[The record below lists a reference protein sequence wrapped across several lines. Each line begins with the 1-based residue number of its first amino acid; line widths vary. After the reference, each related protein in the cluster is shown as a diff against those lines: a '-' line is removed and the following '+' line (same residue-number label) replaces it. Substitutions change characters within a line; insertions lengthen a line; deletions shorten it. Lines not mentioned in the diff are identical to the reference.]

1 MKTFFLPARALHPPR
16 LPRLLTIFLIALLA
30 LAGAASAQTYDTYSY
45 WLMPQGLVAQT
56 SNLLWNGTTVPGEH
70 CFWRGSLWGRTVA
83 LQGDPSFT
91 SYDLFVDGG
100 SRLEYWATF
109 RSNSYSAPVS
119 HSFGAPFYWMNRF
132 MAVGGVMENALPV
145 KAFNSQLRRVD
156 SSGTVTM
163 RLEVNA
169 HLASYTV
176 PETGVTYPDVL
187 QVTFWSDKNV
197 PASKEIYYLAN
208 GKGTIRFE
216 SSNSG
221 EPSGVRI
228 SWATAFVNKAVN
240 NPALPWF
247 DPFLNTAFV
256 PNGFFQDLTA
266 AVNGGLVST
275 SLRSW
280 SGSSNDVV
288 ITTDGTDP
296 GSGNWKI
303 ALRGWSG
310 GGDTAADAAVTTA
323 FIPVTPGRTYRLS
336 GWLWRVSASDNV
348 YLDFNDG
355 LGQGAN
361 FTDGQAL
368 ATATN
373 TWEYRS
379 VDVRVGAATT
389 GIKVRCVRDGA
400 NTGNAYCDGLQIQRV
415 D

>member
-1 MKTFFLPARALHPPR
+1 MRTLS
-16 LPRLLTIFLIALLA
+16 TALLLFLLVA
-30 LAGAASAQTYDTYSY
+30 VAAGAQTYDTYNY

-109 RSNSYSAPVS
+109 RGNGYNAPVS
-119 HSFGAPFYWMNRF
+119 HSFGSPFYWMNRF
-132 MAVGGVMENALPV
+132 MAVGNAMENALPV
-145 KAFNSQLRRVD
+145 KALDSQLRKVS

-169 HLASYTV
+169 HYDTWTL
-176 PETGVTYPDVL
+176 PETGVTYSDVL

-197 PASKEIYYLAN
+197 PASREVYYLAN

-216 SSNSG
+216 SSNNG
-221 EPSGVRI
+221 EPSGVRV
-228 SWATAFVNKAVN
+228 SWATSFVNKAVN
-240 NPALPWF
+240 APSLPWF
-247 DPFLNTAFV
+247 DPFQNTTFV
-256 PNGFFQDLTA
+256 PNGFFQDITSG
-266 AVNGGLVST
+266 VNGGLVST
-275 SLRSW
+275 YMRSW
-280 SGSSNDVV
+280 SGISNDVV

-296 GSGNWKI
+296 GAGNWKI
-303 ALRGWSG
+303 ALRGWTG
-310 GGDTAADAAVTTA
+310 GGDSAADAAITTA
-323 FIPVTPGRTYRLS
+323 FIPVTPGKTYRLS
-336 GWLWRVSASDNV
+336 GWLWRVSASDNL

-355 LGQGAN
+355 LGQGGN
-361 FTDGQAL
+361 FTDGQAV

-379 VDVRVGAATT
+379 VDVRVGPSTT

-400 NTGNAYCDGLQIQRV
+400 NSGNGYCDGIQLQPV

>member
-1 MKTFFLPARALHPPR
+1 MRTLSAALVS
-16 LPRLLTIFLIALLA
+16 FLLA
-30 LAGAASAQTYDTYSY
+30 AGAAGAQTYDMYNY
-45 WLMPQGLVAQT
+45 WLMPQGLVEQN

-70 CFWRGSLWGRTVA
+70 CFWRGTLWGRTVA

-109 RSNSYSAPVS
+109 RGNSYNAPVS
-119 HSFGAPFYWMNRF
+119 HSFGSPFYWMNRF
-132 MAVGGVMENALPV
+132 MSVGNAMENALPV
-145 KAFNSQLRRVD
+145 KALDSQLRKVA

-163 RLEVNA
+163 RLEVNN
-169 HLASYTV
+169 HFNTWTL
-176 PETGVTYPDVL
+176 PETGVTYSDVL

-197 PASKEIYYLAN
+197 PSSKEVYYLAN

-221 EPSGVRI
+221 EPSGVRV
-228 SWATAFVNKAVN
+228 SWATSFVNKAVN
-240 NPALPWF
+240 NPTLPWF
-247 DPFLNTAFV
+247 DPFQNTNFV
-256 PNGFFQDLTA
+256 PNGFFQDITSA
-266 AVNGGLVST
+266 INGGLVST
-275 SLRSW
+275 YLRSW

-296 GSGNWKI
+296 GAGNWKI
-303 ALRGWSG
+303 ALRGWTG
-310 GGDTAADAAVTTA
+310 GGDSTADAAITSS
-323 FIPVTPGRTYRLS
+323 FIPVTPGKTYRLS
-336 GWLWRVSASDNV
+336 GWLWRVSASDNL

-355 LGQGAN
+355 FGQGGN

-379 VDVRVGAATT
+379 VDVRVGPATT

-400 NTGNAYCDGLQIQRV
+400 NSGNGYCDGLQIQRV

>member
-1 MKTFFLPARALHPPR
+1 MRTLSAALFS
-16 LPRLLTIFLIALLA
+16 LLLA
-30 LAGAASAQTYDTYSY
+30 AGAAGAQTYDTYDY
-45 WLMPQGLVAQT
+45 WLMPHGLVAQN
-56 SNLLWNGTTVPGEH
+56 SNLLWNGLTIPGEH
-70 CFWRGSLWGRTVA
+70 CFWRGTLWGRTVA

-91 SYDLFVDGG
+91 SYDLFVDAG

-109 RSNSYSAPVS
+109 RSNRYNAPLS
-119 HSFGAPFYWMNRF
+119 HSFGSPFYWMNRF
-132 MAVGGVMENALPV
+132 MAVGNVMENALPV
-145 KAFNSQLRRVD
+145 KALDSQLRKVV

-163 RLEVNA
+163 RLEINA
-169 HLASYTV
+169 HYSTWTL
-176 PETGVTYPDVL
+176 PETGVTYSDVL
-187 QVTFWSDKNV
+187 KVTFWSDKNV
-197 PASKEIYYLAN
+197 AASREIYHLAK

-228 SWATAFVNKAVN
+228 SWATSFVNKAVN
-240 NPALPWF
+240 SPTLPWF
-247 DPFLNTAFV
+247 DPFQNTNFV
-256 PNGFFQDLTA
+256 PNGFFQDITSS
-266 AVNGGLVST
+266 VNGGPVST

-280 SGSSNDVV
+280 SGTSNDVV

-296 GSGNWKI
+296 GAGSWKI
-303 ALRGWSG
+303 ALRGWNG
-310 GGDTAADAAVTTA
+310 GGDSAADAAITTS
-323 FIPVTPGRTYRLS
+323 FIPVTPGKTYRLS
-336 GWLWRVSASDNV
+336 GWLWRVSASDNL

-355 LGQGAN
+355 LGQGGN

-379 VDVRVGAATT
+379 VAVRVGPSTT

-400 NTGNAYCDGLQIQRV
+400 NSGNGYCDGLQIQRV